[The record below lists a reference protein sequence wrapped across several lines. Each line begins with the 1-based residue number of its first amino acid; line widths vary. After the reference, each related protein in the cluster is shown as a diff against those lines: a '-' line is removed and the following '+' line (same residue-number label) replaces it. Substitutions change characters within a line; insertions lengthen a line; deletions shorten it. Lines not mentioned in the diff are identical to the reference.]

1 MTDGDL
7 VRQCLAGRTDAYE
20 HLVRQWAPRVLA
32 VCHARVGRADLSEE
46 LAQETLF
53 RGYKALATL
62 AEPDKFGPWIAGI
75 ATRVCLDWLKASERK
90 TITMSALAGDRS
102 ADELMDRRQ
111 EHRAAAEEDEED
123 VERLMQEVERLPEK
137 HREALMLYYYEGC
150 TYDELAKLLGV
161 SAATVNARLTQ
172 ARQML
177 RERLVHRESPPRTAG
192 AYEPRSAA
200 GSQVPSPLGGEG
212 KGEG

>member
-7 VRQCLAGRTDAYE
+7 VRQCLAGQTDAYE
-20 HLVRQWAPRVLA
+20 HLVQQWAARILA
-32 VCHARVGRADLSEE
+32 VCHARVGRADVAEE

-53 RGYKALATL
+53 RGYKALASL

-90 TITMSALAGDRS
+90 TVPMSALGGDRS
-102 ADELMDRRQ
+102 ANDLIDRRQ
-111 EHRAAAEEDEED
+111 EQRAAAAGDEED
-123 VERLMQEVERLPEK
+123 VARLMQEVERLPEK
-137 HREALMLYYYEGC
+137 HREALMLYYYEDC

-177 RERLVHRESPPRTAG
+177 RERLLEKEEQPASRRL
-192 AYEPRSAA
+192 A
-200 GSQVPSPLGGEG
+200 GS
-212 KGEG
+212 